1 MPTTSEKQP
10 FNGRFADLP
19 SPPAVLIELID
30 SFNDPDITITK
41 LAETIRKDAAVS
53 AKVIS
58 AANSPFYRQWKEI
71 SDLQRLLVVLGMRNV
86 RTIAINSAVK
96 QFFGQ
101 LGKKIGRGV
110 DQIWYQ
116 SLVCAYCA
124 SSLADMTTY
133 SRPEEA
139 YLAGLLHRLGQLALL
154 QAFPDEYTKL
164 LEQQLDDEA
173 LSKAERDLTG
183 YTSAQITAELID
195 SWDLRSFL
203 SDSVLYQSEPAEQ
216 LLDSSQ
222 LVKLINLASHLSRFD
237 ETPDNE
243 TIERADLL
251 FGLNQ
256 SLLEEKLLASQ
267 ETAKSTARSL
277 GIALPE
283 EQSSDLTESHY
294 QALGERIKQAAL
306 FGKGTDSAAEKSD
319 LPMTLQQIQS
329 DLNLLFGLKQSC
341 FLLFSHE
348 DKTLQPIDPAMRDR
362 DILSEISFTTDSDR
376 TLAARAYLN
385 QEMVNSFDI
394 SSDEP
399 LPVGDRQLSRY
410 LETDDL
416 LYLPLTA
423 QQEKFGLIAVGMDES
438 LWQSLEDQ
446 ESLLR
451 VFVKE
456 AADSLIRHRD
466 AAKAQEQLIEEERSA
481 FHLEARKVVHE
492 ANNPLG
498 IINNY
503 LHILGMKLGE
513 GHEAQEEID
522 IIKEEIDRV
531 GKIILRMRDIPEGL
545 EQQKRTVDINQ
556 LISDLDKLFQASLFP
571 SNNISSTLD
580 LDRNIPA
587 IRTQRSHMKQILT
600 NLIKN
605 AAESLPQGGNI
616 NISTRDNAYL
626 NGKAFIEIQIV
637 DDGPGIPAEIMQ
649 QLFTPVTS
657 TKDSSHSGLG
667 LAIVKNLIDE
677 LSGQIS
683 CTSNPGQGTR
693 FQLYLPRTGMAA
705 TT

>member
-1 MPTTSEKQP
+1 VPTTSEKQP

-19 SPPAVLIELID
+19 SPPAILIELID
-30 SFNDPDITITK
+30 SCNDPEVSISK

-53 AKVIS
+53 SKVIS
-58 AANSPFYRQWKEI
+58 AANSPFYRQWQEI

-96 QFFGQ
+96 QYFSQ
-101 LGKKIGRGV
+101 LGKEAGRAV

-124 SSLADMTTY
+124 SSLAELTNY

-154 QAFPDEYTKL
+154 QAFPEEYGNLVDK
-164 LEQQLDDEA
+164 QLDDKTLGEA
-173 LSKAERDLTG
+173 EQELSG

-195 SWDLRSFL
+195 SWDLHSFL
-203 SDSVLYQSEPAEQ
+203 SDSVLYQNESAEQ

-222 LVKLINLASHLSRFD
+222 LVKLINLASHLTRFD
-237 ETPDNE
+237 KTPDNK

-256 SLLEEKLLASQ
+256 SLLEERLQASQ
-267 ETAKSTARSL
+267 ETAKSAAHSL
-277 GIALPE
+277 GIALPAE
-283 EQSSDLTESHY
+283 KSDSQVDAHY

-306 FGKGTDSAAEKSD
+306 FGKGSDDKND

-329 DLNLLFGLKQSC
+329 DLDLLFGLKQSC

-348 DKTLQPIDPAMRDR
+348 HKTLQPIDPGMREE
-362 DILSEISFTTDSDR
+362 DILSEISFSTDSDR
-376 TLAARAYLN
+376 TLAAKAYLN
-385 QEMVNSFDI
+385 QQLVNSFD
-394 SSDEP
+394 SSADEP

-410 LETDDL
+410 LDADDL

-423 QQEKFGLIAVGMDES
+423 QQEKFGLIAVGLDES
-438 LWQSLEDQ
+438 LWHSLEDQ
-446 ESLLR
+446 ESLLK

-456 AADSLIRHRD
+456 AADSLIRQRET
-466 AAKAQEQLIEEERSA
+466 AKTQEQLIEEERSA

-522 IIKEEIDRV
+522 IIKEEIERV

-605 AAESLPQGGNI
+605 AAEALPQGGNI

-626 NGKAFIEIQIV
+626 NGKAFIEILIV
-637 DDGPGIPAEIMQ
+637 DDGPGITTEIMQ

-677 LSGQIS
+677 LSGHIS

-693 FQLYLPRTGMAA
+693 FQLYLPRTGMA

>member
-1 MPTTSEKQP
+1 MQHVMERDGSLESRIHD
-10 FNGRFADLP
+10 GCEELP
-19 SPPAVLIELID
+19 
-30 SFNDPDITITK
+30 
-41 LAETIRKDAAVS
+41 
-53 AKVIS
+53 
-58 AANSPFYRQWKEI
+58 YH
-71 SDLQRLLVVLGMRNV
+71 LQEPY
-86 RTIAINSAVK
+86 A
-96 QFFGQ
+96 
-101 LGKKIGRGV
+101 
-110 DQIWYQ
+110 
-116 SLVCAYCA
+116 
-124 SSLADMTTY
+124 
-133 SRPEEA
+133 PEEA

-154 QAFPDEYTKL
+154 QAFPDQYAKL

-173 LSKAERDLTG
+173 LSKAERELTG
-183 YTSAQITAELID
+183 YTSAQIAAELID
-195 SWDLRSFL
+195 SWDLRTFL
-203 SDSVLYQSEPAEQ
+203 SDSVLYQNESAEQ
-216 LLDSSQ
+216 LMDSSH
-222 LVKLINLASHLSRFD
+222 LVKLINLASHLARFD
-237 ETPDNE
+237 KTPDNQ

-256 SLLEEKLLASQ
+256 SLLEEKLHASQ
-267 ETAKSTARSL
+267 ETAKSAASSL
-277 GIALPE
+277 GIALPSE
-283 EQSSDLTESHY
+283 KGDSQAESHY

-306 FGKGTDSAAEKSD
+306 FGKGSDSSAEKND
-319 LPMTLQQIQS
+319 MPMTLQQIQS
-329 DLNLLFGLKQSC
+329 DLDLLFDIKQTC
-341 FLLFSHE
+341 FLLFDHE
-348 DKTLQPIDPAMRDR
+348 HKTLQPIDPGMREQ
-362 DILSEISFTTDSDR
+362 DILNEISFSTDSER
-376 TLAARAYLN
+376 TLAANAYLN
-385 QEMVNSFDI
+385 QEVVNTFDI
-394 SSDEP
+394 SPDEP

-410 LETDDL
+410 LDADDL

-423 QQEKFGLIAVGMDES
+423 QQEKFGLIAIGLDQS
-438 LWQSLEDQ
+438 LWHSLEGQ
-446 ESLLR
+446 ESLLQL
-451 VFVKE
+451 FAKE
-456 AADSLIRHRD
+456 AADSLIRQRE
-466 AAKAQEQLIEEERSA
+466 AAQAQEQLIEEERSA

-522 IIKEEIDRV
+522 IIKEEIERV

-605 AAESLPQGGNI
+605 AAEALQEGGNI
-616 NISTRDNAYL
+616 AITTRDNAYL
-626 NGKAFIEIQIV
+626 NGKAFVEIQIV

-677 LSGQIS
+677 LSGHIS

-693 FQLYLPRTGMAA
+693 FQLYLPRTGMA